1 MASNLNFIKWD
12 FVILKEDWSR
22 YRIDDGSIMKIR
34 VAVIEIYRSIQ
45 TSNTGYPELQYFSQ
59 NLVSVIV
66 PEKLKGIASTQPID
80 TQNEIPKNCGLKN

>member
-45 TSNTGYPELQYFSQ
+45 TSIAIRVIQNYSIFLRTWYQRKIYPKS
-59 NLVSVIV
+59 
-66 PEKLKGIASTQPID
+66 
-80 TQNEIPKNCGLKN
+80 